1 MNGRKA
7 KRIRRHANQLVLEWL
22 KTMLTDEEAKKLNPK
37 NMDKYMPAQTH
48 FFANRSIHLS
58 AYTPCWFQQRIKRII
73 RKNKKVIEDTT
84 IQEIENAR

>member
-37 NMDKYMPAQTH
+37 NMDKYMPEQTH
-48 FFANRSIHLS
+48 FFANRSFHLS
-58 AYTPCWFQQRIKRII
+58 AYTPRWFQQRIKRII
-73 RKNKKVIEDTT
+73 RKNKKAIEDITL
-84 IQEIENAR
+84 QEIENA

>member
-7 KRIRRHANQLVLEWL
+7 KKIRRHSNQLVLEWL

-37 NMDKYMPAQTH
+37 NMDKYMPEQTH

-58 AYTPCWFQQRIKRII
+58 AYTPRWFQQRIKRII
-73 RKNKKVIEDTT
+73 RKNKKAIKDIT
-84 IQEIENAR
+84 IQEIEHA

>member
-37 NMDKYMPAQTH
+37 NMDKYMPEQTH
-48 FFANRSIHLS
+48 FIANRSLHLS
-58 AYTPCWFQQRIKRII
+58 AYTPRWFQQRIKRII
-73 RKNKKVIEDTT
+73 KQNKKVIEDTT
-84 IQEIENAR
+84 LQEIENA

>member
-7 KRIRRHANQLVLEWL
+7 KKIRRHANKLVLEWL

-37 NMDKYMPAQTH
+37 NMDKYMPEQTH

-58 AYTPCWFQQRIKRII
+58 AYTPRWFQQRIKRII
-73 RKNKKVIEDTT
+73 RKNKKAIKDITLK
-84 IQEIENAR
+84 EIEHA

>member
-7 KRIRRHANQLVLEWL
+7 KKIRRHSNQLVLEWL

-37 NMDKYMPAQTH
+37 NMVNYMPEQTH

-58 AYTPCWFQQRIKRII
+58 AYTPRWFQQRIKRII
-73 RKNKKVIEDTT
+73 RKNKKAIKD
-84 IQEIENAR
+84 IALQEIEHA

>member
-7 KRIRRHANQLVLEWL
+7 KKIRRHANKLVLEWL

-37 NMDKYMPAQTH
+37 NMDKYMPEQTH

-58 AYTPCWFQQRIKRII
+58 AYTPRWFQQRIKRII
-73 RKNKKVIEDTT
+73 RKNKKAIKDIT
-84 IQEIENAR
+84 IQEIEHA